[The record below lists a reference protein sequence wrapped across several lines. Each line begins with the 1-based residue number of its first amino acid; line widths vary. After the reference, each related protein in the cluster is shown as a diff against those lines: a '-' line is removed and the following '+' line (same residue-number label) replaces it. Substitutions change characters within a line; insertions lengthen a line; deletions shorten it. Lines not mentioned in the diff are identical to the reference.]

1 MEICLLVFTVIH
13 SHVYGSLKCHLPQK
27 HREVGQDTLPLFHR
41 SNKGK
46 QNWSAAWAFQDTLP
60 HLLYH
65 SQFDFFSHNAVRN
78 AYVKESQ
85 EQCGII
91 LSSLEDTW
99 DNGHLLHKV
108 SSDAHNCSGHRAQ
121 KSLALPQ
128 MKWDSAGHHW
138 WWPRARV
145 HSDVIILEALQH
157 QEKVGIVVAGQTL
170 HHEKDHALPQQ
181 PAREFTGICA

>member
-1 MEICLLVFTVIH
+1 MPVGVWNVI
-13 SHVYGSLKCHLPQK
+13 L
-27 HREVGQDTLPLFHR
+27 HR
-41 SNKGK
+41 STEKWVKIRCHYFTDQTKANKIDR
-46 QNWSAAWAFQDTLP
+46 QRE
-60 HLLYH
+60 H
-65 SQFDFFSHNAVRN
+65 SRTHFLTFSTTHNLIFFPHNAVRN